1 MYRLLNKISS
11 PQDIKGR
18 SLDELNTLCHEIR
31 MAIVNRVSRVGG
43 HLGSNMGIVEAT
55 LALHY
60 VFNSPSDK
68 FVFDV
73 SHQSYAHK
81 MLTGRWYGFTD
92 ETRFKEISGYTNPEE
107 SEHDLFNVGHT
118 STSIS
123 LACGLCK
130 ARDIRGGKENII
142 AIIGDGSLSGG
153 EALEGLNVASELKSG
168 LIIVVND
175 NDMSIAENHGGLY
188 SNLRQL
194 RSSLGKHPSNL
205 FRSFGL
211 DYRYVDNG
219 NDLSTLVEVFSEIKN
234 INHPIVIH
242 INTVKG
248 KGSAYAESE
257 KEKFHSTQSF
267 NKETGELVSLNNEKT
282 YLSITGDY
290 ILDKI
295 ERDKG
300 FVAISAGVP
309 SALGFGFDAS
319 KRAKAGL
326 QYVDVGI
333 AEATAVALA
342 SGIAKNKGKALFG
355 TYSSFIQRTYD
366 QLSQDL
372 CLNNSPA
379 TILVSNASIYGF
391 KDKTHIGIF
400 DIPLLSSIPN
410 LTYLAPASDLEL
422 ISMLEWSIEQNAC
435 PVAVKMPGGKVFNAD
450 YPVAS
455 DFSEVKYQIT
465 KNGEGVAILALG
477 CFYAIGV
484 ELYTA
489 LKKQGVDAT
498 LINPRFIN
506 RLDINTL
513 NMLKKKHQKIITL
526 EDGIL
531 EGGFG
536 EKISAFYAKD
546 EGIKVFSYGL
556 KKEFIDRYDVL
567 EVLRNNCLTPEQII
581 KDIFE

>member
-1 MYRLLNKISS
+1 MYKLLNNISS

-18 SLDELNTLCHEIR
+18 TITELEDICQEIR
-31 MAIVNRVSRVGG
+31 EAIVNRVSKFGG
-43 HLGSNMGIVEAT
+43 HLGSNMGMVETT

-60 VFNSPSDK
+60 VFNSPIDK
-68 FVFDV
+68 FIFDV
-73 SHQSYAHK
+73 SHQSYTHK
-81 MLTGRWYGFTD
+81 MLTGRAHGFMD
-92 ETRFKEISGYTNPEE
+92 DKCFGLISGYTNPEE
-107 SEHDLFNVGHT
+107 SCHDLFNVGHT
-118 STSIS
+118 STSVS

-130 ARDIRGGKENII
+130 ARDLRGDKENVI

-153 EALEGLNVASELKSG
+153 EALEGLNVASELNSN

-188 SNLRQL
+188 SNLRLL
-194 RSSLGKHPSNL
+194 RKSLGQCETNL
-205 FRSFGL
+205 FKSFGL
-211 DYRYVDNG
+211 DYCYVDNG
-219 NDLSTLVEVFSEIKN
+219 NDLQTLIDVFKSVKD

-248 KGSAYAESE
+248 KGRTYAENE
-257 KEKFHSTQSF
+257 KEKYHSLGAFHT
-267 NKETGELVSLNNEKT
+267 ETGELICNTGKKT

-295 ERDKG
+295 KSDKE

-309 SALGFGFDAS
+309 SALGFGFDAE
-319 KRAKAGL
+319 KRKLAGE

-333 AEATAVALA
+333 AEGTAVAMA

-366 QLSQDL
+366 QMSHDL
-372 CLNNSPA
+372 CLNSSPA

-410 LTYLAPASDLEL
+410 LVYLAPASGEEL
-422 ISMLEWSIEQNAC
+422 VSMMDWSIEQNSV
-435 PVAVKMPGGKVFNAD
+435 PVAIKMPGGDVFDAD
-450 YPVAS
+450 YPVQN
-455 DFSEVKYQIT
+455 DFSQIKYQIT
-465 KNGEGVAILALG
+465 ECGEGVAILALG
-477 CFYAIGV
+477 CFYKIGV

-489 LKKQGVDAT
+489 LKKQGVNAT

-506 RLDINTL
+506 ALDADTL
-513 NMLKKKHQKIITL
+513 TSLLSAHHTVVTL

-536 EKISAFYAKD
+536 EKIASFYTNSNMR
-546 EGIKVFSYGL
+546 VLTYGL
-556 KKEFIDRYDVL
+556 KKEYIDRYD
-567 EVLRNNCLTPEQII
+567 PEKILMENRITANQII
-581 KDIFE
+581 EDIL

>member
-1 MYRLLNKISS
+1 MCKLLNNISS

-18 SLDELNTLCHEIR
+18 SLNELNAICDEIR
-31 MAIVNRVSRVGG
+31 QAITNRVSKFGG
-43 HLGSNMGIVEAT
+43 HFGSNMGIVETT

-60 VFNSPSDK
+60 VFNSPIDK

-73 SHQSYAHK
+73 SHQSYTHK
-81 MLTGRWYGFTD
+81 MLTGRSYGFTD
-92 ETRFKEISGYTNPEE
+92 DDKFTRVSGYTNPDE

-130 ARDIRGGKENII
+130 ARDLRGDTENII
-142 AIIGDGSLSGG
+142 VIIGDGSLSGG
-153 EALEGLNVASELKSG
+153 EALEGLNVASELNSN

-194 RSSLGKHPSNL
+194 RASLGKCECNL
-205 FRSFGL
+205 FKSFGL
-211 DYRYVDNG
+211 DYRYIDDG
-219 NDLSTLVEVFSEIKN
+219 NDLSTLIQVFNEIKG
-234 INHPIVIH
+234 INHPIVVH

-257 KEKFHSTQSF
+257 KEKFHSTTSF
-267 NKETGELVSLNNEKT
+267 NKETGELVSLNDSKT

-290 ILDKI
+290 ILSKI
-295 ERDKG
+295 EGDKD

-326 QYVDVGI
+326 QYIDVGI

-342 SGIAKNKGKALFG
+342 SGIAKNNGKALFG

-391 KDKTHIGIF
+391 KDKTHLGIF

-410 LTYLAPASDLEL
+410 LTYLAPASCEEL
-422 ISMLEWSIEQNAC
+422 ISMLEWSINQRSA
-435 PVAVKMPGGKVFNAD
+435 PVAVKMPGGEVFHAD
-450 YPVAS
+450 YTVDK
-455 DFSEVKYQIT
+455 DFSDTKYQIT

-477 CFYAIGV
+477 CFYRLGV

-489 LKKQGVDAT
+489 LKKQGVNAT

-506 RLDINTL
+506 RLDVSTL
-513 NMLKKKHQKIITL
+513 NMLKEKHHTVLTL
-526 EDGIL
+526 EDGVL
-531 EGGFG
+531 DGGFG
-536 EKISAFYAKD
+536 EKISAFYSECKD
-546 EGIKVFSYGL
+546 IKVLSYGL
-556 KKEFIDRYDVL
+556 KKEFIDRYDVN
-567 EVLRNNCLTPEQII
+567 EVLRDNRLTPQQII
-581 KDIFE
+581 EDIF

>member
-1 MYRLLNKISS
+1 MYKFLNKISS

-18 SLDELNTLCHEIR
+18 TLNELKAICSEIR
-31 MAIVNRVSRVGG
+31 EAIINRVSKFGG
-43 HLGSNMGIVEAT
+43 HLGSNMGIVETT

-60 VFNSPSDK
+60 VFNSPKDK

-73 SHQSYAHK
+73 SHQSYTHK

-92 ETRFKEISGYTNPEE
+92 DDKFSEISGYTNPDE
-107 SEHDLFNVGHT
+107 SCHDLFNVGHT

-123 LACGLCK
+123 VACGLCK
-130 ARDIRGGKENII
+130 ARDLRGDKENVI

-153 EALEGLNVASELKSG
+153 EALEGLNVASELNSN
-168 LIIVVND
+168 LIIIVND
-175 NDMSIAENHGGLY
+175 NNMSIAENHGGLY
-188 SNLRQL
+188 SNLRLL
-194 RSSLGKHPSNL
+194 RDSRGEHNCNL
-205 FRSFGL
+205 FKGFGL
-211 DYRYVDNG
+211 DYKYVDDG
-219 NDLSTLVEVFSEIKN
+219 NDLETLIEIFNEIKD

-248 KGSAYAESE
+248 KGNSYAESE
-257 KEKFHSTQSF
+257 KEKFHSLGAF
-267 NKETGELVSLNNEKT
+267 NAETGELVSLNPSKT

-290 ILDKI
+290 ILNKIKEDK
-295 ERDKG
+295 E

-319 KRAKAGL
+319 KRQEAGE
-326 QYVDVGI
+326 QYIDVGI
-333 AEATAVALA
+333 AEATAVAFA
-342 SGIAKNKGKALFG
+342 SGVAKNNGKALFG

-366 QLSQDL
+366 QLSHDL

-410 LTYLAPASDLEL
+410 LVYLAPASDKEL
-422 ISMLEWSIEQNAC
+422 VSMLEWSINQMSC
-435 PVAVKMPGGKVFNAD
+435 PVAVKMPGGEIFSAD
-450 YPVAS
+450 YQVDT
-455 DFSEVKYQIT
+455 DFSRTKYQIT
-465 KNGEGVAILALG
+465 ENGEGVAILALG
-477 CFYAIGV
+477 CFYRIGV

-489 LKKQGVDAT
+489 LKKQGVNAT

-506 RLDINTL
+506 RLDKATL
-513 NMLKKKHQKIITL
+513 DKLKENHHTVVTL

-531 EGGFG
+531 DGGFG
-536 EKISAFYAKD
+536 EKVASYYTNDNIR
-546 EGIKVFSYGL
+546 VLSYGL
-556 KKEFIDRYDVL
+556 KKEYIDRYNPDDIL
-567 EVLRNNCLTPEQII
+567 WQNRLTASQII
-581 KDIFE
+581 DDIDM